1 MLCVLS
7 LILRLAG
14 VFTWA
19 ILSRNGNSVGFL
31 FLKEVN
37 CSLDIFQRVLA
48 LPDSYVKEHCL
59 TAAANLLRVEPSV
72 EMDGFFVALFERSP
86 ENLVGTANTDRLLTK
101 SNKNGGEP
109 SGKGKGKK
117 HKRKRKGKRLAN
129 KEVELNRQCH
139 KLTASATS
147 A

>member
-7 LILRLAG
+7 LILHLAR

-19 ILSRNGNSVGFL
+19 ILSRNGNSVGFQ

-48 LPDSYVKEHCL
+48 LPASYLKEHCL
-59 TAAANLLRVEPSV
+59 PAAANLLRVEPSE

-86 ENLVGTANTDRLLTK
+86 ENSVGTANADRLLTM
-101 SNKNGGEP
+101 SNDNRREP

-117 HKRKRKGKRLAN
+117 HKRKRKGKRLA
-129 KEVELNRQCH
+129 Q
-139 KLTASATS
+139 
-147 A
+147 